1 MKTKWEIE
9 FEKWES
15 EAVCLAA
22 VQKNGDALQY
32 IGIKKTLL
40 KIIVTLKIK

>member
-32 IGIKKTLL
+32 IAEARQSEAVCLAA
-40 KIIVTLKIK
+40 VQ

>member
-15 EAVCLAA
+15 EQVCLAA
-22 VQKNGDALQY
+22 VQENGDALQY
-32 IGIKKTLL
+32 VAEAKWGRAS
-40 KIIVTLKIK
+40 VRC